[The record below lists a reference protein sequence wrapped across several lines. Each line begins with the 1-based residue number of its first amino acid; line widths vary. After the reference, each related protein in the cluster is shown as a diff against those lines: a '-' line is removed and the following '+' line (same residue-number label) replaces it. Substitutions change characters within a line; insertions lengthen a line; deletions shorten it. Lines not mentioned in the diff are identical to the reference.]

1 MNTPRVKL
9 LFLACSLAILPPAV
23 LGQEKAPVKK
33 AATAK
38 KAPAKA
44 AAGATDPA
52 LLNPALAVAKAP
64 ESFKAHFTTSAGA
77 ITVEVTRAWSPLG
90 ADRFYNL
97 VKHHFFDGAAFF
109 RVVPGFV
116 VQFGLSA
123 DPKVTQAWD
132 KAIIKDDPVTQSNHR
147 GSLTFAT
154 SGPNT
159 RTTQLF
165 INLGENG
172 RLDSLGFSPF
182 GTVIEGMDV
191 VDKIYSGDAE
201 KPDQGQITAKGKV
214 YLDANFPKLDKI
226 LSTSIEAPPAAA
238 TPAKAPAKSTG
249 TAPAKS
255 SAKAPA
261 KPPLS

>member
-9 LFLACSLAILPPAV
+9 LFLACSLAILPPSA
-23 LGQEKAPVKK
+23 LGQEKAPAKK

-64 ESFKAHFTTSAGA
+64 ESFKVHFTTSAGA

-123 DPKVTQAWD
+123 DPKITQAWD
-132 KAIIKDDPVTQSNHR
+132 KAIIKDDPVTKSNHR

-154 SGPNT
+154 AGANT

-165 INLGENG
+165 INLGENA
-172 RLDSLGFSPF
+172 RLDGMGFSPF

-191 VDKIYSGDAE
+191 VDKIYSGDGE
-201 KPDQGQITAKGKV
+201 KPDQGQITAKGKA

-226 LSTSIEAPPAAA
+226 LSTSIDAPPSAAA
-238 TPAKAPAKSTG
+238 PAKAPAKTPG
-249 TAPAKS
+249 KAPAKKAPAKS
-255 SAKAPA
+255 PS
-261 KPPLS
+261 S